1 MLQKF
6 WTTAVHWGNVREQ
19 LATEPVFFARKTGEI
34 ELEHDAGKGGKDWCG
49 GQAPRRE
56 SRWGSGGTRQDQ
68 YFSARRR
75 PASGKVAN
83 LAVTSVSAQPVS
95 SRLFSRHPS
104 TPCCCVLCL
113 HKCVGHVLALV

>member
-83 LAVTSVSAQPVS
+83 LAVTAG
-95 SRLFSRHPS
+95 
-104 TPCCCVLCL
+104 
-113 HKCVGHVLALV
+113 VGTAGVI